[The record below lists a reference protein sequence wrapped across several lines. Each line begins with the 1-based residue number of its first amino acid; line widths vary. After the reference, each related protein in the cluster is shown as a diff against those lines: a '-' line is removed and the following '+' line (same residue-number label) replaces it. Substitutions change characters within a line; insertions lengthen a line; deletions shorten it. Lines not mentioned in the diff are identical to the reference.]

1 MKQFNHRKQHSFSNY
16 PRQASSFPLE
26 HNASNNTSISS
37 LNNKTN
43 LNPFEVPQEKCMN
56 IPSLNRDSPLKVS
69 PSFSTT
75 SSSYISMQTSLLTNK
90 PSSQRKRFHSF
101 QNSVELTP
109 KQILRHNTVS
119 NNEYKTKKEKRIKF
133 NNPFVEV
140 INVQNWKQLFIE
152 NKNEERVENKNM
164 NHNKRNNLNKNKNNV
179 KCKCVII

>member
-43 LNPFEVPQEKCMN
+43 LNPFEGPQEKCMN

-90 PSSQRKRFHSF
+90 PSSQRKKDHSL
-101 QNSVELTP
+101 QNSVEFNP
-109 KQILRHNTVS
+109 KQILKQNTVS
-119 NNEYKTKKEKRIKF
+119 NNENKTKNDKRIKF
-133 NNPFVEV
+133 NNPFVEI
-140 INVQNWKQLFIE
+140 INVPNWKQSFIE
-152 NKNEERVENKNM
+152 NKNEDFVENKNK
-164 NHNKRNNLNKNKNNV
+164 NQYKRNLNKNKNNV
-179 KCKCVII
+179 KCKCIII